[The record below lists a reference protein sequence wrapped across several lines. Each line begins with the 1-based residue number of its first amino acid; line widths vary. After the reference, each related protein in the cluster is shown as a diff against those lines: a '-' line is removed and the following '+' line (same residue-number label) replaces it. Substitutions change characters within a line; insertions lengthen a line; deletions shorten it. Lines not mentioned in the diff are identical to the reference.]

1 MSVQLVLDELAAAR
15 KSQDKAT
22 AFVLQSSPLT
32 SRVIA
37 DADPPVNKASPLQF
51 PITVVTENGFSI
63 MRLCD
68 REQSTHDSTG
78 GCHFIV
84 CAPNCDER
92 CIMVVFSAAVIAVL
106 QKQRWYRAPLPT
118 DHRFWLHCSEGHL
131 ATYLWENDCYPPD
144 ELLIV
149 DTLTSEDLLLARHS
163 E

>member
-1 MSVQLVLDELAAAR
+1 MSVQLVLDELATAR
-15 KSQDKAT
+15 KSLDKAT

-32 SRVIA
+32 SRVLTEEC
-37 DADPPVNKASPLQF
+37 PPVNNATSQNF

-68 REQSTHDSTG
+68 REQSTHDSAN

-84 CAPNCDER
+84 CAPNADER
-92 CIMVVFSAAVIAVL
+92 CIMVVFSAAAIAVL
-106 QKQRWYRAPLPT
+106 QKQRWSPAPLPT
-118 DHRFWLHCSEGHL
+118 DHRFWLYCSEGHL

-149 DTLTSEDLLLARHS
+149 DTLTPEDLTLARRS

>member
-1 MSVQLVLDELAAAR
+1 MQLVLDELAAAR
-15 KSQDKAT
+15 QSLDKAT

-37 DADPPVNKASPLQF
+37 DADPPANRASPRHF

-63 MRLCD
+63 MRVCD
-68 REQSTHDSTG
+68 REQSTHDSAG

-84 CAPNCDER
+84 CGPNADEHHV
-92 CIMVVFSAAVIAVL
+92 MVVFTAAAIAVL
-106 QKQRWYRAPLPT
+106 QKKPRSPLPT
-118 DHRFWLHCSEGHL
+118 DHRSWLRCSERHL
-131 ATYLWENDCYPPD
+131 ATYLWESDCYPPG

-149 DTLTSEDLLLARHS
+149 DTLTPEDLLLALRS